1 MHRRPLASIGVL
13 AIAVAVMWLAP
24 RPVAGQQESPLRTA
38 WGDPDL
44 QGVWDYRTVTPMQR
58 PEELEGREFLTAEE
72 AADLEQQAVESQ
84 VDRPPRT
91 GDPGTYNQFWMD
103 FGTNIIGTRRTS
115 LIVDPPDGRIPDL
128 APEAKRR
135 QEALAAAREGVG
147 DDVPRPGAWV
157 EDVPV
162 SVRCI
167 VGFNSGPPMYPAAYN
182 NNVQLFQ
189 IPGYVA
195 IFNEMGPAVRMVPL
209 DGRPHLPQ
217 HLRQW
222 LGDSR
227 GRWDGDTLVVETTN
241 FLRET
246 AFGRYAGSVG
256 RLGGSGPNIHLIERF
271 TRIDA
276 DTLLYEAT
284 VEDETTWVRPWTYA
298 IPVRRSDAAVYEY
311 ACHEGNYGLENI
323 LAGALREAEEAG
335 K

>member
-13 AIAVAVMWLAP
+13 AITVAVTWLGP

-44 QGVWDYRTVTPMQR
+44 QGVWDYRTVTPMER
-58 PEELEGREFLTAEE
+58 PEELDGREFLTAEE

-84 VDRPPRT
+84 VDRPPRA

-135 QEALAAAREGVG
+135 QEVLAVAREGVG

-298 IPVRRSDAAVYEY
+298 IPMRRSDAAVYEY
-311 ACHEGNYGLENI
+311 ACHEGNYGLVNI
-323 LAGALREAEEAG
+323 LAGALREAGEAG